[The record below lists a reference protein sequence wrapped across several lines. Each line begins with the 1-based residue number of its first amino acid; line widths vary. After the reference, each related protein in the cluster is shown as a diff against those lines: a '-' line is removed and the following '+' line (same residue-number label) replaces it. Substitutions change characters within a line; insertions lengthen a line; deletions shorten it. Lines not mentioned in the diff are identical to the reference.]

1 MLLVASA
8 KDEHSA
14 APATT
19 GGIEKIPWVYHARG
33 LALMLIVYRHIV
45 LGMKFSGVEVS
56 SFMYNFQLFFFN
68 FRMPAFF
75 FLSGVFIAKSL
86 SKRSGAAV
94 AKNKVG
100 NLLYPYLLWA
110 SITLFLQINFS
121 RFSNAR
127 RQWSDFA
134 DIIAQPRA
142 LDQLWYLIALFNASM
157 LYILLHKHFERKI
170 WAHVLIALVL
180 HFTSFYLGDFSF
192 FADFFF
198 FYIFF
203 FTGAWA
209 SEWLINKEKR
219 NKVLNVAYLKW
230 ILPLFILGQWFWFTH
245 IKEDGWYDVVFL
257 VIAYIGCYFL
267 FNVAV
272 LISQTNKSL
281 WLAYI
286 GRYSLYIYIL
296 HVQIAAIIRKVIR
309 NAYPNV
315 DSWLLFSICFIFAI
329 IIPIVLVRTFKKQ
342 GIERLFT
349 LQKGKEA

>member
-1 MLLVASA
+1 MLLVAPV

-14 APATT
+14 APAQAGTLD
-19 GGIEKIPWVYHARG
+19 KIPWVYHARG

-56 SFMYNFQLFFFN
+56 AFMYNFQLFFFN

-86 SKRSGAAV
+86 KKRSASAV
-94 AKNKVG
+94 AKNKAG

-110 SITLFLQINFS
+110 SITLLLQINF
-121 RFSNAR
+121 RQFSNAR

-134 DIIAQPRA
+134 DIIVQPRS

-157 LYILLHKHFERKI
+157 LYILLHKHFEKKI
-170 WAHVLIALVL
+170 WAHILIALVL
-180 HFTSFYLGDFSF
+180 HFTSFYLGDLSF
-192 FADFFF
+192 FTDFFF

-209 SEWLINKEKR
+209 SDWLINKEKR

-230 ILPLFILGQWFWFTH
+230 LLPLFLLAQWFWFTH
-245 IKEDGWYDVVFL
+245 MKEDGWYDVVFL

-272 LISQTNKSL
+272 LISKTNKTL

-296 HVQIAAIIRKVIR
+296 HVQIAAIIRKVVR

-329 IIPIVLVRTFKKQ
+329 ILPIVIVRTFKNQ